1 MPEPLYLH
9 IKRHTALSEAEF
21 NAIGG
26 YFDTRKVKK
35 KELLVTEGKLCTR
48 HFFVVKGCLRLF
60 FLKEDGQEQTIQFA
74 IENWWMTDIDAFNKK
89 KRAAFSVQAIE
100 ATEVLEIEKSRL
112 DELLE
117 AHPLMER
124 YFRMVYERAY
134 TASLFRVKYIFQLS
148 KDAFYE
154 HFSNTY
160 PEFVQRIPQ
169 KVLASF
175 LGFTPEYLSAL
186 RKKKTLK
193 GKKG

>member
-1 MPEPLYLH
+1 MPESLYLH

-21 NAIGG
+21 NAIRG

-100 ATEVLEIEKSRL
+100 VTEVLEIEKNRL

-117 AHPLMER
+117 THPVMER

-148 KDAFYE
+148 KDAFYA

-169 KVLASF
+169 KILASF

-186 RKKKTLK
+186 RKKKALQ